1 MRFYFSPYSYLL
13 ITAAV
18 VLAALALYSWR
29 RREVSGTVPFVI
41 LTLAVSEWSLAYALE
56 ISVST
61 LAAKLFWAKMQYWG
75 IMAVPG
81 AWLIFVL
88 QYIGWEEK
96 VTRRNLALLAI
107 EPVIVLLLVWTN
119 GQHGLVW
126 REVGLIASD
135 QALPMAYVY
144 GSAFWLHIA
153 YSYLLLLAGS
163 LLLIRAVLRSRHL
176 YRRQVIALLIG
187 AIVPWVGNMLYLSGL
202 NPFPNLDLTPLAFAL
217 TSLAVAWAIFRFRLL
232 DIVPV
237 AYDAVVAN
245 MSDSL
250 IVLDGQDRI
259 LDFNPAAERLIGP
272 RSSDAVGQKA
282 AAVLSGPLSPI
293 ARCLDSP
300 ELETVITLGE
310 RRYDLRLSPFMKPGG
325 LRAGRVIIIRDITRS
340 RQMEEAL
347 RKSEE
352 KIHSII
358 TSMDDLVF
366 VLDENGVFSHYY
378 QPPQNIALRLPPDDF
393 LGRPFSDVLPPHVAE
408 TLRDAIEKVK
418 ATGTV
423 QEFDYTLEIKGEGRW
438 FSTKLSM
445 LKGTAKEF
453 GGVIGVVRDVTVR
466 KRAEIERAKRLEME
480 RVLSQVSGRFVDPQN
495 LDQAI
500 DEMLRDTGSVLE
512 VNRSYIFKLH
522 DGGIKMSN
530 THEWV
535 SAGTPPQ
542 IHNLQNLEATALPW
556 WMDKLYKNEVIAV
569 ADVTQLPDSERNL
582 LEAQDILSVLVIPI
596 FSQGDLYGFF
606 GFDETEQ
613 HRTWVEDEIGF
624 LRNASHILGRAIE
637 RMQSQKELQRQNQE
651 LIARNAVAQAISGTL
666 KLQELLDEALTHT
679 LDVLNFTGGLVALVD
694 QGRNRLKLVGQ
705 TGLPQAL
712 IERLRC
718 DMEDTLCS
726 FVYREGEPLSIQDIR
741 SKPPLG
747 LETSWLLEMGI
758 QSYAGT
764 PILHKG
770 QVLGVLCVFDTAP
783 RHIDENDCALMDAI
797 GQQIGVAVENA
808 RLFEETQRRAS
819 HLAAA
824 SEVARNAAAI
834 LNRKQLLDET
844 VRLISERFG
853 FRRAG
858 VFLMDQEK
866 ERLYAASV
874 TDSFQEFI
882 PEGYRQPVGKG
893 AIGLAARTGQT
904 VRVDDASTDPTPYR
918 VGNWLSPSSLSVPI
932 QTGEGMIGVLEVED
946 DMTHAFDES
955 DQVALEVIADQIA
968 IAHQNAFLFRET
980 QRRGAQ
986 SALIY
991 DVGRRVSS
999 ELALGDLLNAIVNAV
1014 HEAFDYPSVMLLLV
1028 DKERQ
1033 ELALQSIAGDYADV
1047 FPSDLHVSIGEGM
1060 TGYAAL
1066 TGETQISG
1074 NVRTDHHYFRK
1085 WEEETNSELSV
1096 PIRSGSEIIG
1106 VLDMQS
1112 DKFDAFD
1119 QLDVSAMETLS
1130 TQIAIAIEN
1139 ARLFEE
1145 VEAARGELQQR
1156 AKALEEANARLQE
1169 LDQLKSQFLAS
1180 MSHELRTP
1188 LSSILG
1194 FSEVLID
1201 GLVGEISEEQEEL
1214 VGIIHS
1220 SGRHLLTLINDIL
1233 DLSKIEAGRMNLDLV
1248 SFDVTKLLL
1257 EVKGTIAPLLED
1269 KSQVLHLEITDDL
1282 PDLNADRTR
1291 VKQVL
1296 LNLLSNANKFTPS
1309 SGEITLSCCMSDS
1322 ATMLFSVTDTGSG
1335 IKTEDQ
1341 GIIFEEFRQVNGSE
1355 TDQMSGTGL
1364 GLAISSRLVEMHGGR
1379 IWVESEYGHGA
1390 TFSFLLPIA
1399 GPALQAGIP
1408 KLPPSGSKTVLVVED
1423 NRQFSNLLSFYLHQE
1438 GYTPIQHYS
1447 GKGVLERARELK
1459 PKLITLDIMLPEQ
1472 DGWQVLRALKSDP
1485 ETRGIPVLVVS
1496 ALEDSGLALSLG
1508 AVDYLVKPVRR
1519 ADLHQLLN
1527 RVRASVPESQ
1537 RFRVLVIDDDPE
1549 LVPFL
1554 REMLP
1559 GETFTLLPA
1568 YNGKEGL
1575 ALTNS
1580 EHPDAILLDLI
1591 MPGISGFEVLDRLRS
1606 EGGASDIPIIVLTA
1620 VDVSLEEQQFLNEQT
1635 QGFMRKAALTPQS
1648 LLTELQRMETL
1659 VI

>member
-1 MRFYFSPYSYLL
+1 MRFYSSPYSYLL
-13 ITAAV
+13 LTAAV

-41 LTLAVSEWSLAYALE
+41 LTLAVSGWSLAYALE
-56 ISVST
+56 MSVVT

-75 IMAVPG
+75 ILLVPG

-107 EPVIVLLLVWTN
+107 EPIIVLLLVWTN
-119 GQHGLVW
+119 GQHSLLW
-126 REVGLIASD
+126 RRVSLIARD
-135 QALPMAYVY
+135 RALPMAYVY

-202 NPFPNLDLTPLAFAL
+202 NPFPNLDLTPLAFTL
-217 TSLAVAWAIFRFRLL
+217 TSLAVAWAIFRFQLL

-250 IVLDGQDRI
+250 IVLDEQDRI

-282 AAVLSGPLSPI
+282 AEVLSGPLSPI
-293 ARCLDSP
+293 ARCLDSA
-300 ELETVITLGE
+300 ELERVIVLGE
-310 RRYDLRLSPFMKPGG
+310 RRYDLRISPFMKPGG
-325 LRAGRVIIIRDITRS
+325 LRVGRLIIIRDITRS

-352 KIHSII
+352 KLHSII

-366 VLDENGVFSHYY
+366 VLDEEGVFSHYY
-378 QPPQNIALRLPPDDF
+378 QPPQHEALKLPPTDF
-393 LGRPFSDVLPPHVAE
+393 LGRKFGDVLPTEVAE
-408 TLRDAIEKVK
+408 LLGDGIEKVK
-418 ATGTV
+418 ATGAV
-423 QEFDYTLEIKGEGRW
+423 QEFDYILDVKGEERW

-480 RVLSQVSGRFVDPQN
+480 RVLSQVSGRFVDPKN

-512 VNRSYIFKLH
+512 ANRAYLFKLH
-522 DGGIKMSN
+522 DGGIEISN

-535 SAGTPPQ
+535 SAGTTPQ
-542 IHNLQNLEATALPW
+542 IHNLQNLEAATLPW
-556 WMDKLYKNEVIAV
+556 WMDKLYKNDVIAV
-569 ADVTQLPDSERNL
+569 ADVAQLPDSERNL
-582 LEAQDILSVLVIPI
+582 LEAQGILSVLVIPI

-606 GFDETEQ
+606 GFDEMDDY
-613 HRTWVEDEIGF
+613 RTWADDEISF
-624 LRNASHILGRAIE
+624 LRSASHILGRVIE
-637 RMQSQKELQRQNQE
+637 RMQSQKALQRQNQE
-651 LIARNAVAQAISGTL
+651 LVARNAVAQAMSGTL
-666 KLQELLDEALTHT
+666 KLRELLDEALTRT
-679 LDVLNFTGGLVALVD
+679 LDVLNLSGGLVALAD
-694 QGRNRLKLVGQ
+694 QDRSTLRLIGQ
-705 TGLPQAL
+705 EGLSQAL
-712 IERLRC
+712 IERWRC
-718 DMEDTLCS
+718 GMEGTLCDL
-726 FVYREGEPLSIQDIR
+726 VYRRGEPLSVRDLR
-741 SKPPLG
+741 STSSPDA
-747 LETSWLLEMGI
+747 ETSWLLEMGI

-764 PILHKG
+764 PIVHKG

-783 RHIDENDCALMDAI
+783 RYIDENDRALMDAI
-797 GQQIGVAVENA
+797 GQQIGVAVENV

-834 LNRKQLLDET
+834 LDRKQLLDET
-844 VRLISERFG
+844 VQLISKRFS

-866 ERLYAASV
+866 EQLYAASV

-882 PEGYRQPVGKG
+882 PQGYRQPVGKG
-893 AIGLAARTGQT
+893 AIGLAAQTGQT

-932 QTGEGMIGVLEVED
+932 QTGEGVIGVLEVED
-946 DMTHAFDES
+946 DVTHAFDES

-991 DVGRRVSS
+991 NVGRRVSS

-1033 ELALQSIAGDYADV
+1033 VLALQSIAGDYADI

-1060 TGYAAL
+1060 TGYAAA

-1074 NVRTDHHYFRK
+1074 NVGTDPYYFRK
-1085 WEEETNSELSV
+1085 WEERTNSELSV

-1139 ARLFEE
+1139 AHLFEE

-1214 VGIIHS
+1214 VDIIHS

-1233 DLSKIEAGRMNLDLV
+1233 DLSKIEAGRMDLDLV

-1257 EVKGTIAPLLED
+1257 EVKGTVAPLIEE
-1269 KSQVLHLEITDDL
+1269 KSQVLHLEIADDL
-1282 PDLNADRTR
+1282 PVLNADRIR

-1309 SGEITLSCCMSDS
+1309 GGEITLSCCMSDS

-1335 IKTEDQ
+1335 IKAEDQ
-1341 GIIFEEFRQVNGSE
+1341 EIIFEEFRQVDDSE
-1355 TDQMSGTGL
+1355 IDQISGTGL

-1447 GKGVLERARELK
+1447 GKGVLERAREVK
-1459 PKLITLDIMLPEQ
+1459 PNLITLDIMLPEQ
-1472 DGWQVLRALKSDP
+1472 DGWQVLQVLKSDP

-1519 ADLHQLLN
+1519 GDLHQLLN
-1527 RVRASVPESQ
+1527 RVRASMPKSQ
-1537 RFRVLVIDDDPE
+1537 KFKILVIDDDLE
-1549 LVPFL
+1549 LVPL
-1554 REMLP
+1554 LQEMLP
-1559 GETFTLLPA
+1559 GETFTLVPA
-1568 YNGKEGL
+1568 YNGREGL
-1575 ALTNS
+1575 ALTES
-1580 EHPDAILLDLI
+1580 EPPDVILLDLI
-1591 MPGISGFEVLDRLRS
+1591 MPGMSGFEVLSRLRS
-1606 EGGASDIPIIVLTA
+1606 EGGTSDIPIIVLTA
-1620 VDVSLEEQQFLNEQT
+1620 IDVSLEEQQFLDDQT
-1635 QGFMRKAALTPQS
+1635 QGFMRKTALTPKS
-1648 LLTELQRMETL
+1648 LLTELQRMEML
-1659 VI
+1659 A